1 MLEIQPFVKIA
12 WNNNATRKQFAD
24 MLDRIHKISY
34 DAEYEMVKR
43 GLRKANVYHMTP
55 RNFDK
60 EIEKITRDGLVYLP
74 MVRSKMYNGFS
85 HRHYPVNELDF
96 NCFVYGVVAKDLE
109 TAQKFVDASNR
120 GDNVTQGELL
130 GYPKCCCEAFQKNWV
145 SQKVLD
151 PCYEAALNTKHSKQI
166 QDAVHV
172 NGNGLT
178 NVMVRYFGVK
188 VIPFFPCSYDCKDAL
203 EVAKVWQK
211 VMETLDEDATKTA
224 LDMLNQPLT
233 WSMYKQIIYINTPLY
248 RGIVNGYEC
257 ERPKTVVWNENSSPS
272 YQDLHA
278 LEKEVTVH

>member
-1 MLEIQPFVKIA
+1 MKEIQPFVKIA
-12 WNNNATRKQFAD
+12 WNNNATRKQFASI
-24 MLDRIHKISY
+24 LDRIHKVSY

-109 TAQKFVDASNR
+109 TAQKFVDASNK

-130 GYPKCCCEAFQKNWV
+130 GYPKCCCEAFQKNWNA
-145 SQKVLD
+145 QKVLD

-166 QDAVHV
+166 QNAVYLD
-172 NGNGLT
+172 GNGLT
-178 NVMVRYFGVK
+178 NVMLRYFGVK
-188 VIPFFPCSYDCKDAL
+188 VIPFFPCSYDCKEAL
-203 EVAKVWQK
+203 EIAKVWQS
-211 VMETLDEDATKTA
+211 VMETMDADATKTA
-224 LDMLNQPLT
+224 VDMLNQPLT

-248 RGIVNGYEC
+248 KGIVNGYEC
-257 ERPKTVVWNENSSPS
+257 ESPKTVVWNENSSLTN
-272 YQDLHA
+272 QTLNA
-278 LEKEVTVH
+278 IKQEVTIR

>member
-1 MLEIQPFVKIA
+1 VLEIQPFVKIA
-12 WNNNATRKQFAD
+12 WNNNATRKQYAST
-24 MLDRIHKISY
+24 LDRIHKVSY

-109 TAQKFVDASNR
+109 TAQKFVDASTK

-130 GYPKCCCEAFQKNWV
+130 GYPKCCCETFQKNWV
-145 SQKVLD
+145 NQKVLD
-151 PCYEAALNTKHSKQI
+151 PCYEAALNTKHSRQI
-166 QDAVHV
+166 QDTVYV

-178 NVMVRYFGVK
+178 NVMLRYFGVK
-188 VIPFFPCSYDCKDAL
+188 VIPFFPCGYDCKEAL
-203 EVAKVWQK
+203 EVAKVWQS
-211 VMETLDEDATKTA
+211 VMETMDADATKTA
-224 LDMLNQPLT
+224 VDMLNQPFANLGRCVL
-233 WSMYKQIIYINTPLY
+233 IIVFCLIEQVLPIPIGFCHFTH
-248 RGIVNGYEC
+248 GIIDGNMLQVNGRIC
-257 ERPKTVVWNENSSPS
+257 
-272 YQDLHA
+272 
-278 LEKEVTVH
+278 

>member
-1 MLEIQPFVKIA
+1 
-12 WNNNATRKQFAD
+12 
-24 MLDRIHKISY
+24 
-34 DAEYEMVKR
+34 
-43 GLRKANVYHMTP
+43 
-55 RNFDK
+55 
-60 EIEKITRDGLVYLP
+60 
-74 MVRSKMYNGFS
+74 
-85 HRHYPVNELDF
+85 
-96 NCFVYGVVAKDLE
+96 
-109 TAQKFVDASNR
+109 
-120 GDNVTQGELL
+120 
-130 GYPKCCCEAFQKNWV
+130 
-145 SQKVLD
+145 
-151 PCYEAALNTKHSKQI
+151 
-166 QDAVHV
+166 
-172 NGNGLT
+172 
-178 NVMVRYFGVK
+178 MVRYFGVK